1 MNILQ
6 AIKRGLKTTDKLLM
20 SLCLLTSLFG
30 VLMVYSATYSS
41 LEDGSLISRTALV
54 MLLAVIVGVAM
65 CIVISFI
72 DYEIVLRFWMIIG
85 GVCLLMMLLLFPFG
99 SGTADRPDARTW
111 FDFKVINFQPSELF
125 KIAFIITFAVHLDY
139 VGEDINKLKNAL
151 LLCVH
156 GGVPA
161 LLVILTGDLGSAL
174 VFVSI
179 FIGMM
184 FASGLAARYFAAAG
198 AMIVAAVPILW
209 FAFFSDFQKGRILA
223 VYAPSKLDTALYKKY
238 IFQQQQSVN
247 AIGSGR
253 FFGRGFLK
261 GAYTQSHSVP
271 VNDSDMIFSVI
282 GEELG
287 FVGAFAALTLIG
299 FLSVKS
305 MLKGTAADAL
315 RPYSPKKMKRMAIE
329 KGKLWQKLSFGT
341 KWNMRDVARH
351 KSRTLM
357 SVIGV
362 LGCAII
368 LVGSLGMN
376 DTMNAF
382 LNDYYDLLLFYI
394 NHLNH

>member
-198 AMIVAAVPILW
+198 AVILAAVPILW

-287 FVGAFAALTLIG
+287 FVGAFAALALIA
-299 FLSVKS
+299 
-305 MLKGTAADAL
+305 LK
-315 RPYSPKKMKRMAIE
+315 
-329 KGKLWQKLSFGT
+329 
-341 KWNMRDVARH
+341 
-351 KSRTLM
+351 
-357 SVIGV
+357 
-362 LGCAII
+362 
-368 LVGSLGMN
+368 
-376 DTMNAF
+376 
-382 LNDYYDLLLFYI
+382 
-394 NHLNH
+394 

>member
-1 MNILQ
+1 
-6 AIKRGLKTTDKLLM
+6 M

-179 FIGMM
+179 LIGMM
-184 FASGLAARYFAAAG
+184 FASGLAARSATSRKVVFLPYMPRASLTRRFIRNISSSSSKASTPSAAED
-198 AMIVAAVPILW
+198 
-209 FAFFSDFQKGRILA
+209 FSDEGFSKVRI
-223 VYAPSKLDTALYKKY
+223 PS
-238 IFQQQQSVN
+238 
-247 AIGSGR
+247 R
-253 FFGRGFLK
+253 
-261 GAYTQSHSVP
+261 TQSPS
-271 VNDSDMIFSVI
+271 MTVI
-282 GEELG
+282 
-287 FVGAFAALTLIG
+287 
-299 FLSVKS
+299 
-305 MLKGTAADAL
+305 
-315 RPYSPKKMKRMAIE
+315 
-329 KGKLWQKLSFGT
+329 
-341 KWNMRDVARH
+341 
-351 KSRTLM
+351 
-357 SVIGV
+357 
-362 LGCAII
+362 
-368 LVGSLGMN
+368 
-376 DTMNAF
+376 
-382 LNDYYDLLLFYI
+382 
-394 NHLNH
+394 

>member
-1 MNILQ
+1 
-6 AIKRGLKTTDKLLM
+6 M

-198 AMIVAAVPILW
+198 AVILAAVPVLW

-287 FVGAFAALTLIG
+287 FVGAFAALALIA
-299 FLSVKS
+299 LIIVKIVFVGKQANTNMGS
-305 MLKGTAADAL
+305 LVCYGTAVMIG
-315 RPYSPKKMKRMAIE
+315 SQAIMNI
-329 KGKLWQKLSFGT
+329 GMCLKLLPCIGI
-341 KWNMRDVARH
+341 
-351 KSRTLM
+351 TLPFFSSGGSSNLCIYIAIGLVM
-357 SVIGV
+357 SIYRNSQRGEVTNFRYNRI
-362 LGCAII
+362 
-368 LVGSLGMN
+368 STPFN
-376 DTMNAF
+376 
-382 LNDYYDLLLFYI
+382 
-394 NHLNH
+394 

>member
-41 LEDGSLISRTALV
+41 LEDGSLISRTTLV

-151 LLCVH
+151 LLCIH

-198 AMIVAAVPILW
+198 AVILAAVPVLW

-261 GAYTQSHSVP
+261 GAYTPVAPSPRQRQRYDILRYRRRTRICRRFCGACACSADNCQDSTCRQTGQHKYGFARLLRHCGNDRLTGYHEHRNVFETPPLHRYHSAVFQLRRLIKPLHIYRDRTRHEHLQVQS
-271 VNDSDMIFSVI
+271 
-282 GEELG
+282 
-287 FVGAFAALTLIG
+287 T
-299 FLSVKS
+299 
-305 MLKGTAADAL
+305 
-315 RPYSPKKMKRMAIE
+315 R
-329 KGKLWQKLSFGT
+329 
-341 KWNMRDVARH
+341 
-351 KSRTLM
+351 
-357 SVIGV
+357 
-362 LGCAII
+362 
-368 LVGSLGMN
+368 
-376 DTMNAF
+376 
-382 LNDYYDLLLFYI
+382 
-394 NHLNH
+394 

>member
-198 AMIVAAVPILW
+198 AVILAAVPVLW

-223 VYAPSKLDTALYKKY
+223 VYAPNKLDTALYKKY

-287 FVGAFAALTLIG
+287 FVGAFAALALIA
-299 FLSVKS
+299 LIIVKIVFVGKQANTNMGS
-305 MLKGTAADAL
+305 LICYGTAVMIGSQAIMNIGMCLKLLPCIGITLPL
-315 RPYSPKKMKRMAIE
+315 RRLIKPLHIYRDRTRHE
-329 KGKLWQKLSFGT
+329 HLQKQS
-341 KWNMRDVARH
+341 AR
-351 KSRTLM
+351 
-357 SVIGV
+357 
-362 LGCAII
+362 
-368 LVGSLGMN
+368 
-376 DTMNAF
+376 
-382 LNDYYDLLLFYI
+382 
-394 NHLNH
+394 

>member
-1 MNILQ
+1 
-6 AIKRGLKTTDKLLM
+6 
-20 SLCLLTSLFG
+20 
-30 VLMVYSATYSS
+30 
-41 LEDGSLISRTALV
+41 

-184 FASGLAARYFAAAG
+184 FASGLAARYFAAPERSYLRLFPYSGLHFSATSRKVVFLPYTLR
-198 AMIVAAVPILW
+198 ASLTPRFIRNISSSSSKASTPSAAED
-209 FAFFSDFQKGRILA
+209 FSDEGFSKVRI
-223 VYAPSKLDTALYKKY
+223 PS
-238 IFQQQQSVN
+238 
-247 AIGSGR
+247 R
-253 FFGRGFLK
+253 
-261 GAYTQSHSVP
+261 TQSPS
-271 VNDSDMIFSVI
+271 MTVI
-282 GEELG
+282 
-287 FVGAFAALTLIG
+287 
-299 FLSVKS
+299 
-305 MLKGTAADAL
+305 
-315 RPYSPKKMKRMAIE
+315 
-329 KGKLWQKLSFGT
+329 
-341 KWNMRDVARH
+341 
-351 KSRTLM
+351 
-357 SVIGV
+357 
-362 LGCAII
+362 
-368 LVGSLGMN
+368 
-376 DTMNAF
+376 
-382 LNDYYDLLLFYI
+382 
-394 NHLNH
+394 

>member
-198 AMIVAAVPILW
+198 AVILAAVPVLW

-287 FVGAFAALTLIG
+287 FVGAFAALALIA
-299 FLSVKS
+299 LIIVKIVFVGKQANTNMGS
-305 MLKGTAADAL
+305 LICYGTAVMIG
-315 RPYSPKKMKRMAIE
+315 SQAIMNI
-329 KGKLWQKLSFGT
+329 GMCLKLLPCIGITLPFFSSGGSSNLCIYIAIGLVLSIYRCSQRGEVTNFRYNRIST
-341 KWNMRDVARH
+341 PFN
-351 KSRTLM
+351 
-357 SVIGV
+357 
-362 LGCAII
+362 
-368 LVGSLGMN
+368 
-376 DTMNAF
+376 
-382 LNDYYDLLLFYI
+382 
-394 NHLNH
+394 

>member
-198 AMIVAAVPILW
+198 AVILAAVPVLW

-223 VYAPSKLDTALYKKY
+223 VYAPSKLDTALYK
-238 IFQQQQSVN
+238 
-247 AIGSGR
+247 
-253 FFGRGFLK
+253 
-261 GAYTQSHSVP
+261 
-271 VNDSDMIFSVI
+271 
-282 GEELG
+282 
-287 FVGAFAALTLIG
+287 
-299 FLSVKS
+299 
-305 MLKGTAADAL
+305 
-315 RPYSPKKMKRMAIE
+315 
-329 KGKLWQKLSFGT
+329 
-341 KWNMRDVARH
+341 
-351 KSRTLM
+351 
-357 SVIGV
+357 
-362 LGCAII
+362 
-368 LVGSLGMN
+368 
-376 DTMNAF
+376 
-382 LNDYYDLLLFYI
+382 
-394 NHLNH
+394 

>member
-161 LLVILTGDLGSAL
+161 L
-174 VFVSI
+174 
-179 FIGMM
+179 
-184 FASGLAARYFAAAG
+184 
-198 AMIVAAVPILW
+198 
-209 FAFFSDFQKGRILA
+209 
-223 VYAPSKLDTALYKKY
+223 
-238 IFQQQQSVN
+238 
-247 AIGSGR
+247 
-253 FFGRGFLK
+253 
-261 GAYTQSHSVP
+261 
-271 VNDSDMIFSVI
+271 
-282 GEELG
+282 
-287 FVGAFAALTLIG
+287 
-299 FLSVKS
+299 
-305 MLKGTAADAL
+305 
-315 RPYSPKKMKRMAIE
+315 
-329 KGKLWQKLSFGT
+329 
-341 KWNMRDVARH
+341 
-351 KSRTLM
+351 
-357 SVIGV
+357 
-362 LGCAII
+362 
-368 LVGSLGMN
+368 
-376 DTMNAF
+376 
-382 LNDYYDLLLFYI
+382 
-394 NHLNH
+394 

>member
-1 MNILQ
+1 
-6 AIKRGLKTTDKLLM
+6 M

-161 LLVILTGDLGSAL
+161 LLPVLPQDILRLQELSSLRRYPCSGSHSSATSRKV
-174 VFVSI
+174 VFLPYTLRANSTRR
-179 FIGMM
+179 FIRNISSSSSK
-184 FASGLAARYFAAAG
+184 ASTPSAAED
-198 AMIVAAVPILW
+198 
-209 FAFFSDFQKGRILA
+209 FSDEGFSKVRIL
-223 VYAPSKLDTALYKKY
+223 
-238 IFQQQQSVN
+238 
-247 AIGSGR
+247 
-253 FFGRGFLK
+253 
-261 GAYTQSHSVP
+261 
-271 VNDSDMIFSVI
+271 
-282 GEELG
+282 
-287 FVGAFAALTLIG
+287 
-299 FLSVKS
+299 
-305 MLKGTAADAL
+305 
-315 RPYSPKKMKRMAIE
+315 
-329 KGKLWQKLSFGT
+329 
-341 KWNMRDVARH
+341 
-351 KSRTLM
+351 SRTRSPSM
-357 SVIGV
+357 TVI
-362 LGCAII
+362 
-368 LVGSLGMN
+368 
-376 DTMNAF
+376 
-382 LNDYYDLLLFYI
+382 
-394 NHLNH
+394 